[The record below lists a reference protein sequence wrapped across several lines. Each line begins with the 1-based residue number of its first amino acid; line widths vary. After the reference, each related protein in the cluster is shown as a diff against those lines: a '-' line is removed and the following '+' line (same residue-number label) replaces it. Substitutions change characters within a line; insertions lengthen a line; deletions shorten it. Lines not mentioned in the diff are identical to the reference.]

1 MTLSAF
7 AFAFSAGML
16 ATINPCGFAMLP
28 AFISFYL
35 ADEGQE
41 PAELS
46 TRLLKAL
53 RLGLLTTAG
62 FLVVFVISGV
72 ILSAAGQLLNS
83 VVPWF
88 GVVIGVGLV
97 LLGIWTLLGRNIG
110 MAIPIP
116 SWDLRT
122 QSPISMFLYGV
133 AYALVSL
140 SCTLPIFLSVF
151 ASAMAA
157 TDLGSALGLFV
168 AYSGGMGIVIITLAL
183 ATALFQ
189 TTVHQYMRSVM
200 PYVKTLSAGALI
212 VAGAF
217 LVIYQVALN
226 PLGFAVAGS

>member
-1 MTLSAF
+1 MTLGALT
-7 AFAFSAGML
+7 FAFSAGML

-28 AFISFYL
+28 TFISFYL

-41 PAELS
+41 PADLS
-46 TRLLKAL
+46 IRLLKAL
-53 RLGLLTTAG
+53 RLGLLATVG

-88 GVVIGVGLV
+88 GVIIGVGLV
-97 LLGIWTLLGRNIG
+97 LLGAWTLLGRNIG
-110 MAIPIP
+110 VAIPIP

-122 QSPISMFLYGV
+122 QSPISMFLYGI

-140 SCTLPIFLSVF
+140 SCTLPVFLSVF
-151 ASAMAA
+151 ASAMA
-157 TDLGSALGLFV
+157 TGDLSGTLGLFI
-168 AYSGGMGIVIITLAL
+168 AYSAGMGIVITTLAL

-217 LVIYQVALN
+217 LVVYQVALN
-226 PLGFAVAGS
+226 PLGLAAAGG